1 MTPALILILVVVMR
15 TLLIRPVEWGAI
27 GSGIS
32 SAGVVSFWSQGGAL
46 SCKGVLHAGFEACTV
61 DEAQIRGTSPT

>member
-1 MTPALILILVVVMR
+1 MTPALILIVVMR
-15 TLLIRPVEWGAI
+15 GTRLIWPVEWGAI

-46 SCKGVLHAGFEACTV
+46 SCKGLLHAGSRHAHV